1 MSDKAKT
8 ITFDDIVNIGKRRV
22 NDTITVEAPALGGCV
37 VIRQISG
44 AEHDAAVALGGS
56 GADFNQ
62 HAVARAQIIAAL
74 VEPALPED
82 EAEAIIDSLPVSAFG
97 QLHSLVT
104 AHCGINQLGVRELE
118 RMFRLAAGR
127 GDSSGDRA
135 DGDHAGDALD
145 GDGLGSTDTG
155 ADDEVEGVLPLAAG
169 GAEDSA
175 EAAGDEAEAEGEVT
189 A

>member
-1 MSDKAKT
+1 MSSKT

-22 NDTITVEAPALGGCV
+22 NDTITVEVPALGGSV

-82 EAEAIIDSLPVSAFG
+82 EAEAIIDNLPVDAFG

-104 AHCGINQLGVRELE
+104 AHCGINQLQVRELE
-118 RMFRLAAGR
+118 RMFRLAKQHR
-127 GDSSGDRA
+127 DSARNRE

-145 GDGLGSTDTG
+145 GDGLGSTD
-155 ADDEVEGVLPLAAG
+155 ADAGDEVEGVLPLAAD

-175 EAAGDEAEAEGEVT
+175 EAAGAAPEDEGEVT